1 MRDLN
6 LVLGD
11 QLFADLSVLPPAR
24 ILMVEDFELASRHR
38 YHSHKLV
45 LTFAAMRHFARA
57 HGERVEY
64 RKLEA
69 GCSIFGELKA
79 FMDTGGERVHCFE
92 PADRNFGLQMLHI
105 AKELGLEI
113 EFYENPMFVTSRKG
127 WEQYRTSHKR
137 LLQADFYREQRI
149 RLGLLID
156 DEFQPI
162 GGQWSFDEQNRK
174 KLPRNYCP
182 PYVSFPEPNQLTEQ
196 VIREVNS
203 VFPEAIGS
211 PYNFQYPVSWDQ
223 ANDWLDDFLEN
234 RVDLFG
240 DYEDALSKD
249 EWIVHHSL
257 LTPLLNIGLLT
268 PTQVLDKL
276 FARHHDRP
284 IPINSL
290 EGFVRQLVGWR
301 EFVRGVHRE
310 KMWPELSSSGR
321 SLSKS
326 WYEGRTGLPPL
337 DLAINRAVE
346 FGWCHHIERLMVMGS
361 VMFMCEVHPKDV
373 FDYFM
378 TLFVDASEW
387 VMEGNVY
394 GMSQF
399 VAPCFATKP
408 YISGSS
414 YILRMSDYPKGE
426 WCETWDGLYWRTI
439 ERMRESLARN
449 HRMSMMLSQLERMDS
464 GKKKRIIDL
473 ADQFIER
480 NTINL

>member
-1 MRDLN
+1 MQDLN

-11 QLFADLSVLPPAR
+11 QLFADISVLPPAQ

-45 LTFAAMRHFARA
+45 LTFAAMRHFAMA
-57 HGERVEY
+57 HGDRVEY
-64 RKLEA
+64 RRLDA
-69 GCSIFGELKA
+69 GCSIFSELKA
-79 FMDTGGERVHCFE
+79 FRDTGGERVHCFE
-92 PADRNFGLQMLHI
+92 PADRSFGLQLLQI
-105 AKELGLEI
+105 TKELEI
-113 EFYENPMFVTSRKG
+113 EIKFYENPMFVTSRSD
-127 WEQYRTSHKR
+127 WEQYRTSHRR
-137 LLQADFYREQRI
+137 LLQADFYKEQRL
-149 RLGLLID
+149 RLDLLIV
-156 DEFQPI
+156 DENQPI
-162 GGQWSFDEQNRK
+162 GGQWSYDEQNRK
-174 KLPRNYCP
+174 KLPRSYCP
-182 PYVSFPEPNQLTEQ
+182 PYVNFPVPNQLTEK

-211 PYNFQYPVSWDQ
+211 PYNFRNPVTWDQ

-240 DYEDALSKD
+240 DYEDALSQD

-257 LTPLLNIGLLT
+257 LTPMLNIGLLT
-268 PTQVLDKL
+268 PNQVLEKL
-276 FARHHDRP
+276 FVRHHDRP

-310 KMWPELSSSGR
+310 NMWPELSSSGR
-321 SLSKS
+321 RLSKS
-326 WYEGRTGLPPL
+326 WYEGSTGLPPL

-361 VMFMCEVHPKDV
+361 VMFMCEVRPKEV

-378 TLFVDASEW
+378 SLFVDASEW

-394 GMSQF
+394 GMSQY
-399 VAPCFATKP
+399 VEPRFATKP
-408 YISGSS
+408 YISASA
-414 YILRMSDYPKGE
+414 YILKMSDFAKGE

-439 ERMRESLARN
+439 YRMKESLASN
-449 HRMSMMLSQLERMDS
+449 HRMSMMLNQLERMDS
-464 GKKKRIIDL
+464 GKKKRIFDL

-480 NTINL
+480 NTFS